1 LRRSIAA
8 DGALSPIQAA
18 KSRPDWNALASAT
31 VAVMALA
38 LKNPIPGIVA
48 TQVDPSHRLFH
59 KSRFPCNV

>member
-1 LRRSIAA
+1 
-8 DGALSPIQAA
+8 
-18 KSRPDWNALASAT
+18 